1 MLKQNNRFNKK
12 PKQELDRCPVSS
24 KMRNRAL
31 NPSIMHW
38 TPASCPELSI
48 MPWTQ
53 HRTFNPASC
62 HLVINPASCPEP
74 QHRALNPSIVPSTQ
88 HRALNPSILPWT
100 QHSAPNPASCPEPQH
115 RAINPA
121 SCSEPQHSAL
131 NPTLC
136 PKPSIVPEP
145 QHRALIPAS
154 YPWTPSI
161 IPLNSVV
168 SSRGSPSTWIQK
180 RGKHEP
186 SSPKPREKDDI
197 LQLASIKA
205 KCTTETGCRFEAHG
219 CLNST
224 CRILLVRSTEWRRHQ
239 GSSSSRKN
247 QKNQCRS

>member
-1 MLKQNNRFNKK
+1 MSSLFKNAQS
-12 PKQELDRCPVSS
+12 CPEPQHH
-24 KMRNRAL
+24 AL
-31 NPSIMHW
+31 NPSIV
-38 TPASCPELSI
+38 
-48 MPWTQ
+48 PWTQ
-53 HRTFNPASC
+53 HYALNSASY
-62 HLVINPASCPEP
+62 LQPSIVSSSDQPSIVPWAPASCPEP
-74 QHRALNPSIVPSTQ
+74 QH
-88 HRALNPSILPWT
+88 
-100 QHSAPNPASCPEPQH
+100 C
-115 RAINPA
+115 AINPA
-121 SCSEPQHSAL
+121 SCTEPQHSAL